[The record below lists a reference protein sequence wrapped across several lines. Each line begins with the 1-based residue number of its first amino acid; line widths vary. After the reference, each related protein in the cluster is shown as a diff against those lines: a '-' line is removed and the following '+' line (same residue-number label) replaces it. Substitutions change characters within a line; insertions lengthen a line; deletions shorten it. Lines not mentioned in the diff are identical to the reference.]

1 MGKKKLETLKLMVK
15 DQDNPM
21 KDFVWA
27 TTAEVKELKNKGY
40 RRLEK

>member
-27 TTAEVKELKNKGY
+27 TSDEVSNLKKKGY
-40 RRLEK
+40 RRLKK